1 MAKSWSYSEGDYG
14 HRVRVFT
21 RSGRKCIYIEH
32 WDAALG
38 KRVPFSLGHADREKA
53 RNQCR
58 DLSDALRLGVT
69 LPAAAEVSSALEP
82 VAPTAKPVLEVR
94 HEPQPVAATAARAL
108 AWDLLFALYH
118 EEEGQYKKGA
128 QPREDLRRQKV
139 WRAFFALE
147 KIEEPGHLD
156 QSAIKKFT
164 RLRIKGRLHVDGVKL
179 TLEDPERPGE
189 DVVTATTVHADVVY
203 LVTVLNWA
211 NQKRTAGKRLLAE
224 VPIRLPVLKTPEP
237 RRPIATYEDV
247 RDLRRVANQVD
258 PRGYF
263 GCYIRLHDAL
273 GWRVTA
279 VCSIKASEVC
289 LQPHDGMPYGYVRKN
304 PAVDKE
310 AVGQRVPL
318 SRLAQATFKRLLRLR
333 GAAAGD
339 DKFLFAGPK
348 DVSRPWLR
356 WYVRDLTNRAERL
369 AEIAHMGGS
378 HAFRRK
384 WVSERKDHP
393 IPDIMAAGGW
403 TDERSLRAYLHDDT
417 DTTFQ
422 VVSRPT
428 RRIRRRAA

>member
-1 MAKSWSYSEGDYG
+1 MGKSWSYSEGDYG

-21 RSGRKCIYIEH
+21 RPGRKCVYIEH
-32 WDAALG
+32 WDASLG

-53 RNQCR
+53 RSQCR
-58 DLSDALRLGVT
+58 DLSDALRLGVM
-69 LPAAAEVSSALEP
+69 LPAAAEATSAPEVLP
-82 VAPTAKPVLEVR
+82 PGAKPASEPR
-94 HEPQPVAATAARAL
+94 HEPRPAPATAAL
-108 AWDLLFALYH
+108 AWDQLFALYH

-128 QPREDLRRQKV
+128 QPREDLRRAKV
-139 WRAFFALE
+139 WNAFFALE
-147 KIEEPGHLD
+147 QIAEPEHLD
-156 QSAIKKFT
+156 QAAIKKFT
-164 RLRIKGRLHVDGVKL
+164 RLRIKGRLRVDGVDL
-179 TLEDPERPGE
+179 RLEDPERPGG
-189 DVVTATTVHADVVY
+189 DVVAATTVHADIVY

-211 NQKRTAGKRLLAE
+211 HQKRVGGKRLLAE

-237 RRPIATYEDV
+237 KRPIATYEDV
-247 RDLRRVANQVD
+247 RDLRRVADQVD
-258 PRGYF
+258 PRGFF
-263 GCYIRLHDAL
+263 GCYVRLHDAL

-279 VCSIKASEVC
+279 VCSIKASEVS

-333 GAAAGD
+333 RVTAGD

-348 DVSRPWLR
+348 DVIRPWSR
-356 WYVRDLTNRAERL
+356 WHVRDLTNRAERL
-369 AEIAHMGGS
+369 AKIAHVGGS